1 MQVLPIK
8 LRPLLPPKGDLLGA
22 LRASKLSLRSG
33 DIIAIASKVVSI
45 SEGRCIPIT
54 KAKKNNLIRK
64 EADHYFEPPRSRYR
78 RIFTIA
84 RGILVGSAGIDESNG
99 ADHYILYPKDSFKSA
114 RRLRRALLR
123 MYGVKKLGLIIT
135 DSTSIPLRRGAI
147 GIALAWDGLDPL
159 RDYRG
164 TPDIFGR
171 AFTIELANIVD
182 GLAAAAVLAMGEGKE
197 QTPVVVIR
205 DAKNIVLK
213 NRSRARDQLM
223 VTPEDDLFAP
233 LLFTG
238 RKWKRNKKNDG
249 S

>member
-1 MQVLPIK
+1 MLF
-8 LRPLLPPKGDLLGA
+8 
-22 LRASKLSLRSG
+22 RS
-33 DIIAIASKVVSI
+33 
-45 SEGRCIPIT
+45 
-54 KAKKNNLIRK
+54 
-64 EADHYFEPPRSRYR
+64 
-78 RIFTIA
+78 
-84 RGILVGSAGIDESNG
+84 
-99 ADHYILYPKDSFKSA
+99 
-114 RRLRRALLR
+114 
-123 MYGVKKLGLIIT
+123 LGLIIT